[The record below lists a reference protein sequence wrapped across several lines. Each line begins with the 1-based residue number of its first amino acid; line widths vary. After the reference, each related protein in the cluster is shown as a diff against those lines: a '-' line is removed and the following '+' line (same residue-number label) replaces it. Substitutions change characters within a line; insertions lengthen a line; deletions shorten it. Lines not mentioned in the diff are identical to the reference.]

1 MAITQAIANAFKKQL
16 LEGDHNFKQSGGD
29 VFKIA
34 LYSSSATLNS
44 ATTIYSTNPGG
55 GSDTEVPNSGQY
67 TAGGGALSNLGT
79 SIGTGSGKGVAFCD
93 FADRSFTGVTLTA
106 RGALIYNT
114 SSATTN
120 AAVAILDFGSDKTA
134 TSGTFTIQFP
144 APTSTAAILRIS
156 G

>member
-1 MAITQAIANAFKKQL
+1 MAITQALANSFKKQL
-16 LEGDHNFKQSGGD
+16 LDGDHSFASSGGD

-34 LYSSSATLNS
+34 LYTSSATLNS
-44 ATTIYSTNPGG
+44 ATTSFTTGNQ
-55 GSDTEVPNSGQY
+55 VANSGQY
-67 TAGGGALSNLGT
+67 TSGGGKLTSNNT
-79 SIGTGSGKGVAFCD
+79 SIASGVAIVD

-114 SSATTN
+114 SSTATN
-120 AAVAILDFGSDKTA
+120 AAVCALDFGADKTA

-144 APTSTAAILRIS
+144 AFTTAAAILRIS

>member
-1 MAITQAIANAFKKQL
+1 MAITQAICNSFKKQL
-16 LEGDHNFKQSGGD
+16 LEADMNFKQTGGD
-29 VFKIA
+29 KFKLA
-34 LYSSSATLNS
+34 LYISTATLNS
-44 ATTIYSTNPGG
+44 ATTAYPGDSTGG
-55 GSDTEVPNSGQY
+55 QVGNTGQY
-67 TAGGGALSNLGT
+67 TQGGGLLVNNGT
-79 SIGTGSGKGVAFCD
+79 SISAGVARCD

-114 SSATTN
+114 SSDTTN
-120 AAVAILDFGSDKTA
+120 ASVCVLDFGADKTA

>member
-1 MAITQAIANAFKKQL
+1 MAISQAIANSFKKQL

-29 VFKIA
+29 VFKLA
-34 LYSSSATLNS
+34 LYTAGATLTS
-44 ATTIYSTNPGG
+44 ATTVYTTSG
-55 GSDTEVPNSGQY
+55 EVSASGQY
-67 TAGGGALSNLGT
+67 TAGGGALVNAGT
-79 SIGTGSGKGVAFCD
+79 SITAGVARVD
-93 FADRSFTGVTLTA
+93 FNNLSFTGVTLTA

-114 SSATTN
+114 SLTN
-120 AAVAILDFGSDKTA
+120 AAVAVLDFGADKTA